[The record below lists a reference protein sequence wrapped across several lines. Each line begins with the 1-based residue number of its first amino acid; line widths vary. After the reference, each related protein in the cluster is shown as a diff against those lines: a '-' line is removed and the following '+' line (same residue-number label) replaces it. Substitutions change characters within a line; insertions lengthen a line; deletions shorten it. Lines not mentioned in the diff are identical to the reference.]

1 MNDKSGS
8 ENERDVWITGIG
20 LISSLGEGLDAHWQ
34 AMAVDQPHVG
44 SVDTEHFAPFPVLS
58 MVPLE
63 LDKQIP
69 RKADQ
74 RQMEPWQRLG
84 TYAAG
89 LALADAGLSGDLER
103 LAHMDMIVAA
113 GGGERDVVVDGQI
126 LAGLGSAENPD
137 AFLNERLANDLRPTL
152 FLAQLS
158 NLLAGN
164 ISIVHKVTGSSRTFM
179 GEELAGISAVEIA
192 ARRIRAGGQGEQ
204 FLVGAAYNAERKDM
218 LLSLALGN
226 TLWQGAV
233 NSVWERAN
241 AGGGM
246 VTGSLGVF
254 LVLESRENAEAR
266 GQKGYAK
273 LGPVLSGRSRREP
286 GQAAAV
292 ARSQIDAIRPSL
304 GDKPVGLLS
313 GATGI
318 SNATLEE
325 RALLEL
331 LVAEG
336 TVGPIR
342 ATQSLIGNSLEAAFP
357 AQVALAALALSR
369 KGFYRPSDS
378 TGLELEATDAP
389 TQILATSWGF
399 WRGEG
404 MALLE
409 AID

>member
-1 MNDKSGS
+1 MSDKPGMDDGH
-8 ENERDVWITGIG
+8 EVWITGIG

-34 AMAVDQPHVG
+34 ALAIEEPKPAQAE
-44 SVDTEHFAPFPVLS
+44 TERFAPFPVLP

-89 LALADAGLSGDLER
+89 LALADAGLAGDLER

-113 GGGERDVVVDGQI
+113 GGGERDVDVDGQI
-126 LAGLGSAENPD
+126 LAGLSGGAQPE

-164 ISIVHKVTGSSRTFM
+164 VSIVHKVTGSSRTFM

-192 ARRIRAGGQGEQ
+192 ARRIRAGQGDQ

-233 NSVWERAN
+233 NSVWERART
-241 AGGGM
+241 GGGM
-246 VTGSLGVF
+246 VTGSVGVF
-254 LVLESRENAEAR
+254 LVLESRAHAEAR
-266 GQKGYAK
+266 GKTGYAK
-273 LGPVLSGRSRREP
+273 LGPVLSGRSRRAP
-286 GQAAAV
+286 GQAAEV
-292 ARSQIDAIRPSL
+292 ARGQIEALRPAL
-304 GDKPVGLLS
+304 GDRPVGVLS

-318 SNATLEE
+318 GPATLEE
-325 RALLEL
+325 RALLEA

-342 ATQSLIGNSLEAAFP
+342 APQSLIGNGLEAAFP
-357 AQVALAALALSR
+357 AQIALAALALSR
-369 KGFYRPSDS
+369 QGFYRPADP
-378 TGLELEATDAP
+378 TGLELEAAEAP

-404 MALLE
+404 MALVE

>member
-1 MNDKSGS
+1 MSDTPVSDAGR
-8 ENERDVWITGIG
+8 EVWITGIG

-34 AMAVDQPHVG
+34 ALAIDQPKPGAVE
-44 SVDTEHFAPFPVLS
+44 TERFAPFPVLP

-89 LALADAGLSGDLER
+89 LALADAGLAGDLER

-113 GGGERDVVVDGQI
+113 GGGERDVDVDGQI
-126 LAGLGSAENPD
+126 LAGLSGGAQPE

-164 ISIVHKVTGSSRTFM
+164 VSIVHKVTGSSRTFM

-192 ARRIRAGGQGEQ
+192 ARRIRAGQGEQ

-246 VTGSLGVF
+246 VTGSVGVF
-254 LVLESRENAEAR
+254 LVLESRANAEAR
-266 GQKGYAK
+266 GKSAYAK

-286 GQAAAV
+286 GQAARV
-292 ARSQIDAIRPSL
+292 ARGQIDALRPSL
-304 GDKPVGLLS
+304 GAKPVGVLS

-318 SNATLEE
+318 GATTREE
-325 RALLEL
+325 RALLEE
-331 LVAEG
+331 LVADG
-336 TVGPIR
+336 TIGPIR
-342 ATQSLIGNSLEAAFP
+342 APQSLIGSSLEAAFP
-357 AQVALAALALSR
+357 AQIALAALALSR
-369 KGFYRPSDS
+369 NGFYRPADP
-378 TGLELEATDAP
+378 TGLELEAAEAP
-389 TQILATSWGF
+389 SQIIATSWGF

-404 MALLE
+404 MALVE
-409 AID
+409 ALD

>member
-1 MNDKSGS
+1 MSDKSGS
-8 ENERDVWITGIG
+8 DTARDVWITGIG

-34 AMAVDQPHVG
+34 ALAVDEPKPAAA
-44 SVDTEHFAPFPVLS
+44 DTEHFAPFPVLP
-58 MVPLE
+58 MVPLQ

-69 RKADQ
+69 RKADI

-89 LALADAGLSGDLER
+89 LALADAGLAGDLES

-126 LAGLGSAENPD
+126 LAGLGSASEPE

-226 TLWQGAV
+226 ALWQGAV

-254 LVLESRENAEAR
+254 LVLESREHAVAR
-266 GQKGYAK
+266 GAKPYAK
-273 LGPVLSGRSRREP
+273 LGAVLSGRSRREP

-292 ARSQIDAIRPSL
+292 ARGQLETLRAEL
-304 GDKPVGLLS
+304 GDKPVGVLS

-318 SNATLEE
+318 ASATLEE
-325 RALLEL
+325 RAFLET
-331 LVAEG
+331 LVADG
-336 TVGPIR
+336 IAGPVR
-342 ATQSLIGNSLEAAFP
+342 ATQSWVGNSLEAAFP
-357 AQVALAALALSR
+357 AQIALAALALSR
-369 KGFYRPSDS
+369 KGFYRPADP
-378 TGLELEATDAP
+378 TGLELEATDVP

-404 MALLE
+404 MALVE

>member
-1 MNDKSGS
+1 MSDKPGMDDA
-8 ENERDVWITGIG
+8 NEVWITGIG

-34 AMAVDQPHVG
+34 ALAIDEPKPGIVE
-44 SVDTEHFAPFPVLS
+44 TERFAPFPVLP

-89 LALADAGLSGDLER
+89 LALADAGLAGDLER

-113 GGGERDVVVDGQI
+113 GGGERDVDVDGQI
-126 LAGLGSAENPD
+126 LAGLSGGAQPE

-164 ISIVHKVTGSSRTFM
+164 VSIVHKVTGSSRTFM

-192 ARRIRAGGQGEQ
+192 ARRIRAGQGDQ

-226 TLWQGAV
+226 TLWRGAV
-233 NSVWERAN
+233 NAVWERAN

-246 VTGSLGVF
+246 VTGSVGVF
-254 LVLESRENAEAR
+254 LVLESRANAEAR
-266 GQKGYAK
+266 GKSAYAK
-273 LGPVLSGRSRREP
+273 LGPVLSGRSRRQP

-292 ARSQIDAIRPSL
+292 ARGQIDALRPVL
-304 GDKPVGLLS
+304 GAKPAGVLS

-318 SNATLEE
+318 GPVTLEE
-325 RALLEL
+325 RAFLEE

-342 ATQSLIGNSLEAAFP
+342 APQSLIGNSLEAAFP
-357 AQVALAALALSR
+357 AQIALAALALSR
-369 KGFYRPSDS
+369 KGFYRPADP
-378 TGLELEATDAP
+378 TGLELEAAEAP
-389 TQILATSWGF
+389 TQIIATSWGF

-404 MALLE
+404 MALVE
-409 AID
+409 ALD

>member
-1 MNDKSGS
+1 MSDKPGMDDGH
-8 ENERDVWITGIG
+8 EVWITGIG

-34 AMAVDQPHVG
+34 ALAVDAPKPAAAE
-44 SVDTEHFAPFPVLS
+44 TERFAPFPVLP

-89 LALADAGLSGDLER
+89 LALADAGLAGDLER

-113 GGGERDVVVDGQI
+113 GGGERDVDVDGQI
-126 LAGLGSAENPD
+126 LAGLSGGAQSE

-192 ARRIRAGGQGEQ
+192 ARRIRAGQGEQ

-246 VTGSLGVF
+246 VTGSVGVF
-254 LVLESRENAEAR
+254 LVLESRAHAEAR
-266 GQKGYAK
+266 GKTGYAK

-292 ARSQIDAIRPSL
+292 ARGQIEALKPAL
-304 GDKPVGLLS
+304 GANPAGLLS

-318 SNATLEE
+318 GPATLEE
-325 RALLEL
+325 RALLEA

-342 ATQSLIGNSLEAAFP
+342 APQSLIGNGLEAAFP

-369 KGFYRPSDS
+369 KGFYRPADP
-378 TGLELEATDAP
+378 TGLELEAAEAP
-389 TQILATSWGF
+389 TQIIATSWGF

-404 MALLE
+404 MALVE